1 MPQRLN
7 MTAGRKLRGEY
18 ILPLFSHHI
27 SVAIVINPQLNGS
40 LCIFLFSKTLS
51 KLKLKTCSW
60 LEKKKKKKKES
71 IYSTG
76 TVQVLVTNTFP
87 HIKKCKLGLMWD
99 FISFLDYLVCPAPIF
114 LSFLW
119 SFPSLL
125 QSLPHA
131 PTPHPKVPIEEI
143 LHKFSFIGTRE
154 SLFQTSVLV

>member
-1 MPQRLN
+1 

-27 SVAIVINPQLNGS
+27 SVAIVINPQLKGS

-60 LEKKKKKKKES
+60 LGKKKKEKKES

-99 FISFLDYLVCPAPIF
+99 FISFFNYLVCPAPIF
-114 LSFLW
+114 CLFCEASQAF
-119 SFPSLL
+119 SKVFPML
-125 QSLPHA
+125 QP
-131 PTPHPKVPIEEI
+131 PTPRFLLKKYYTNSA
-143 LHKFSFIGTRE
+143 L
-154 SLFQTSVLV
+154 